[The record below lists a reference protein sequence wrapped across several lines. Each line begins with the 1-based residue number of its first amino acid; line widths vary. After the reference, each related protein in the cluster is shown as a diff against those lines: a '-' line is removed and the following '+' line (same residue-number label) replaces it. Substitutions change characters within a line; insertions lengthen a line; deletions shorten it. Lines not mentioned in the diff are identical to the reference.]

1 MNAKQAIF
9 DELGDL
15 FGATSEESDAVSNE
29 ESGADDGELFLTE
42 EVEGMEAVNEDD
54 SDTTS
59 DTSDAEPD
67 TSDSTAEID
76 DDSTSDDDSVA
87 VDDGSDDESTDVS
100 DDASDD
106 GSDAGGS
113 ANPPDLFDSIYET
126 AASQQESG
134 GETSVEGSGREL
146 TDEERDACI
155 EAATDAITETKMS
168 PEALD
173 WGLNFIQRMYD
184 EKNAKI
190 RARIDSLD
198 WASAKARWEQEDA
211 EEAAREQEERDRYL
225 QA

>member
-15 FGATSEESDAVSNE
+15 FGATSEESDTVSNE

-54 SDTTS
+54 SD
-59 DTSDAEPD
+59 
-67 TSDSTAEID
+67 I
-76 DDSTSDDDSVA
+76 
-87 VDDGSDDESTDVS
+87 S

-113 ANPPDLFDSIYET
+113 ANPPDLFDFIDAT
-126 AASQQESG
+126 AASQQEPG
-134 GETSVEGSGREL
+134 AETSTEWAGREL

-190 RARIDSLD
+190 RARINSLD

-211 EEAAREQEERDRYL
+211 EEAAREQEERDRYI
-225 QA
+225 QV

>member
-42 EVEGMEAVNEDD
+42 EVEGMEAVNEDE
-54 SDTTS
+54 
-59 DTSDAEPD
+59 SDAD
-67 TSDSTAEID
+67 SGSTAEIGN
-76 DDSTSDDDSVA
+76 
-87 VDDGSDDESTDVS
+87 DG
-100 DDASDD
+100 
-106 GSDAGGS
+106 DAGGS
-113 ANPPDLFDSIYET
+113 ANPPDLFDSIHAT

-134 GETSVEGSGREL
+134 VETSAEGSGREL

>member
-15 FGATSEESDAVSNE
+15 FGAISEESDAVSNE
-29 ESGADDGELFLTE
+29 DSGADDGELFLTE
-42 EVEGMEAVNEDD
+42 EVEGMETVNEDD
-54 SDTTS
+54 SDADS
-59 DTSDAEPD
+59 DTSYAEPD
-67 TSDSTAEID
+67 TSDLTAEID
-76 DDSTSDDDSVA
+76 DDSVA
-87 VDDGSDDESTDVS
+87 VADGSDDESTEVS
-100 DDASDD
+100 DDTSDN
-106 GSDAGGS
+106 GSDEGGS
-113 ANPPDLFDSIYET
+113 ANPPDLFDSIYAT
-126 AASQQESG
+126 VASQQEPG
-134 GETSVEGSGREL
+134 VETSAEGSGREL

-190 RARIDSLD
+190 RARIDSID

-211 EEAAREQEERDRYL
+211 EDAAREQEERDRYI
-225 QA
+225 QV

>member
-15 FGATSEESDAVSNE
+15 FGVISED
-29 ESGADDGELFLTE
+29 DDGGLFLTE
-42 EVEGMEAVNEDD
+42 EVEGMQAVNED
-54 SDTTS
+54 
-59 DTSDAEPD
+59 EP
-67 TSDSTAEID
+67 
-76 DDSTSDDDSVA
+76 
-87 VDDGSDDESTDVS
+87 
-100 DDASDD
+100 DDASDA
-106 GSDAGGS
+106 SDAKSGVSDLTAEDDSNSASDDEGG
-113 ANPPDLFDSIYET
+113 AGGGAKPPDLFDSIYST
-126 AASQQESG
+126 AVSQQEPG
-134 GETSVEGSGREL
+134 TATDIEGSGREL

-190 RARIDSLD
+190 RERINSID

-211 EEAAREQEERDRYL
+211 EEASREMEEREQFL
-225 QA
+225 KG

>member
-15 FGATSEESDAVSNE
+15 FSATPQENNIGSSEESN
-29 ESGADDGELFLTE
+29 ADDDIVLLTE
-42 EVEGMEAVNEDD
+42 AEEGMEAVNEYE
-54 SDTTS
+54 
-59 DTSDAEPD
+59 SDAD
-67 TSDSTAEID
+67 SGSTAEIG
-76 DDSTSDDDSVA
+76 
-87 VDDGSDDESTDVS
+87 DDG
-100 DDASDD
+100 DAV
-106 GSDAGGS
+106 GGT
-113 ANPPDLFDSIYET
+113 NPPDLFDSIYAT
-126 AASQQESG
+126 AAFQQDNG
-134 GETSVEGSGREL
+134 ADTSKEWSDSEL

-155 EAATDAITETKMS
+155 EAATEAITETKMS
-168 PEALD
+168 PEELD

-190 RARIDSLD
+190 RARINSID

>member
-15 FGATSEESDAVSNE
+15 FGVTSEESDAVSNE
-29 ESGADDGELFLTE
+29 ESGADDGGLFLTE
-42 EVEGMEAVNEDD
+42 EVEGMESVNEDD
-54 SDTTS
+54 SDAAS
-59 DTSDAEPD
+59 DTSDA
-67 TSDSTAEID
+67 TAEI
-76 DDSTSDDDSVA
+76 DDDSVA
-87 VDDGSDDESTDVS
+87 VDDGSDDES
-100 DDASDD
+100 DD
-106 GSDAGGS
+106 GSDAGGI
-113 ANPPDLFDSIYET
+113 ANPPDLFDSINAT
-126 AASQQESG
+126 AASQKEP
-134 GETSVEGSGREL
+134 ETATDIEGSGREL

-211 EEAAREQEERDRYL
+211 EEASREQEERDRYL
-225 QA
+225 QE

>member
-29 ESGADDGELFLTE
+29 ESGADDGGLFLTE

-54 SDTTS
+54 SDAAS
-59 DTSDAEPD
+59 D

-76 DDSTSDDDSVA
+76 DDST
-87 VDDGSDDESTDVS
+87 
-100 DDASDD
+100 SDD

-113 ANPPDLFDSIYET
+113 ANPPDLFDSIYAT
-126 AASQQESG
+126 AASQQEPGVES
-134 GETSVEGSGREL
+134 SAEGSGREL

-190 RARIDSLD
+190 RARINSLD

-211 EEAAREQEERDRYL
+211 EEAAREQEEKDRFL

>member
-15 FGATSEESDAVSNE
+15 FGATSEDSDTVSNE
-29 ESGADDGELFLTE
+29 ENGTDDGELFLTE

-54 SDTTS
+54 SDAAS

-67 TSDSTAEID
+67 DFDSTAEID
-76 DDSTSDDDSVA
+76 DDSISDDESVA
-87 VDDGSDDESTDVS
+87 VDDGLNDESTDT
-100 DDASDD
+100 SDD
-106 GSDAGGS
+106 GSDASGS
-113 ANPPDLFDSIYET
+113 ANPPDLFDSIYT
-126 AASQQESG
+126 IASSQQNPGTESG
-134 GETSVEGSGREL
+134 VESSDREL

-168 PEALD
+168 PESLD

-184 EKNAKI
+184 EKNAQI
-190 RARIDSLD
+190 RARINSLD

-211 EEAAREQEERDRYL
+211 EEAARDNEERDRFL

>member
-1 MNAKQAIF
+1 METRKNHNNRNQKTMNAKQAIF

-29 ESGADDGELFLTE
+29 KSGADDGELFLTE
-42 EVEGMEAVNEDD
+42 EVEGMEAVNEED
-54 SDTTS
+54 SDAAS
-59 DTSDAEPD
+59 DTSDAEPG
-67 TSDSTAEID
+67 TSDSSAEID
-76 DDSTSDDDSVA
+76 DNST
-87 VDDGSDDESTDVS
+87 
-100 DDASDD
+100 SDD

-113 ANPPDLFDSIYET
+113 ANPQDLFDSIYAT
-126 AASQQESG
+126 AASQQEPG
-134 GETSVEGSGREL
+134 AETSAEGSGREL

>member
-15 FGATSEESDAVSNE
+15 FGVISED
-29 ESGADDGELFLTE
+29 DDGGLFLTE
-42 EVEGMEAVNEDD
+42 EVEGMQSVNED
-54 SDTTS
+54 
-59 DTSDAEPD
+59 EP
-67 TSDSTAEID
+67 
-76 DDSTSDDDSVA
+76 
-87 VDDGSDDESTDVS
+87 
-100 DDASDD
+100 DDASDASD
-106 GSDAGGS
+106 AKSVVSDLTAEDDSNSASDDEGDAGGG
-113 ANPPDLFDSIYET
+113 AKPPDLFDSIYST
-126 AASQQESG
+126 AVSQQEPG
-134 GETSVEGSGREL
+134 TATDIEGSGREL

-190 RARIDSLD
+190 RERINSID

-211 EEAAREQEERDRYL
+211 EEASREMEEREQFL
-225 QA
+225 KG

>member
-15 FGATSEESDAVSNE
+15 FGATSQKSDAVSNE
-29 ESGADDGELFLTE
+29 ERGTDDGELFLTE
-42 EVEGMEAVNEDD
+42 EVEGMEAVNEDE
-54 SDTTS
+54 
-59 DTSDAEPD
+59 SDA
-67 TSDSTAEID
+67 DS
-76 DDSTSDDDSVA
+76 
-87 VDDGSDDESTDVS
+87 GS
-100 DDASDD
+100 
-106 GSDAGGS
+106 
-113 ANPPDLFDSIYET
+113 T

-134 GETSVEGSGREL
+134 TSTDIEDSGREL

-225 QA
+225 QST

>member
-15 FGATSEESDAVSNE
+15 FGSTSEASDAVSNE
-29 ESGADDGELFLTE
+29 EMGADDGELFLTE

-54 SDTTS
+54 SD
-59 DTSDAEPD
+59 A
-67 TSDSTAEID
+67 DS
-76 DDSTSDDDSVA
+76 
-87 VDDGSDDESTDVS
+87 
-100 DDASDD
+100 
-106 GSDAGGS
+106 GGS
-113 ANPPDLFDSIYET
+113 ANPPDLFDSIYAT
-126 AASQQESG
+126 AASQQEPG
-134 GETSVEGSGREL
+134 TATDIEGSNREL

-190 RARIDSLD
+190 RERINSLD

-211 EEAAREQEERDRYL
+211 EEAAREQEARDRYL

>member
-54 SDTTS
+54 SDAAS
-59 DTSDAEPD
+59 D
-67 TSDSTAEID
+67 TSDSTAEIE
-76 DDSTSDDDSVA
+76 DDSVA
-87 VDDGSDDESTDVS
+87 VDDGTDDES
-100 DDASDD
+100 DDS
-106 GSDAGGS
+106 SDAGGS
-113 ANPPDLFDSIYET
+113 ANPPDLFDSVYAT
-126 AASQQESG
+126 AASQKEPG
-134 GETSVEGSGREL
+134 TATDLEGSGREL

-225 QA
+225 QE

>member
-1 MNAKQAIF
+1 MIMNAKQAIF

-29 ESGADDGELFLTE
+29 ERVADDGELFLTE
-42 EVEGMEAVNEDD
+42 EVEGMEAVNEDE
-54 SDTTS
+54 
-59 DTSDAEPD
+59 SDAD
-67 TSDSTAEID
+67 SVSTAEIG
-76 DDSTSDDDSVA
+76 
-87 VDDGSDDESTDVS
+87 DDG
-100 DDASDD
+100 
-106 GSDAGGS
+106 DAGGS
-113 ANPPDLFDSIYET
+113 ANPPNLFDSIYAT
-126 AASQQESG
+126 AASQQEPG
-134 GETSVEGSGREL
+134 TATDKEGSGRDL

-190 RARIDSLD
+190 RARINSLD

-211 EEAAREQEERDRYL
+211 EEASRDMEERENFLRG
-225 QA
+225 